1 MKFKYILTLVGI
13 VFLVQAVQLDPGAIN
28 DIGPGFFPI
37 VLSIL
42 MIIMSLFC

>member
-13 VFLVQAVQLDPGAIN
+13 VFLVQAIQLDPGSIG

-37 VLSIL
+37 LISII
-42 MIIMSLFC
+42 MIIVSLFC

>member
-13 VFLVQAVQLDPGAIN
+13 VFLVQAVQLDPGSIH

-42 MIIMSLFC
+42 MIVMSLFC

>member
-1 MKFKYILTLVGI
+1 MKLKYILTLVGI
-13 VFLVQAVQLDPGAIN
+13 VFLVQAFQLDPGSID

>member
-1 MKFKYILTLVGI
+1 MKLKYILTLVGI
-13 VFLVQAVQLDPGAIN
+13 VFLVQAVQLDPGSIDN
-28 DIGPGFFPI
+28 IGPGSFPI